1 MRVLSART
9 AWRLFLVAIAV
20 LVSLAYIGDRSANRY
35 ADSEAWVSH
44 TRQVEAQIAT
54 LRADIAMASAS
65 RYQIPSDS
73 TAVDRYKAA
82 AQDVSVQI
90 VALQRLTGDNPV
102 QQENIRKLR
111 PLLDHRMALI
121 AASIAAGS
129 PARPGPAA
137 AGEEASAIAAVTDM
151 LQSMRDE
158 EETLLANRTLVS
170 AESYRNLR
178 LALAGG
184 LLATA
189 LVLAFAFRTLL
200 VQLSMRA
207 SAEQAVRSLSAHI
220 LRVQDTER
228 RRLGRELHDGVGQ
241 LFTAMLMELDVVG
254 RMGNLSADQGKHLQS
269 SRDLAERGLAETR
282 TISYLLHPPL
292 LDELGFQHA
301 AKWYVEGFSNRSKID
316 VSVRFSEP
324 FKRLP
329 DALELVLF
337 RVIQESLTNVHRHSG
352 SKRAEI
358 VVTQYP
364 DRVAATVRDFGK
376 GIDPALLK
384 KIERSSTGPGVGLG
398 GMRERV
404 SDLGGHFAIESGSS
418 GTTVTVSLPLPAEQE
433 SFVNGNPNAS
443 AASVKSAPRERDGG
457 VGGLTMAALN

>member
-1 MRVLSART
+1 MRVLSAKT
-9 AWRLFLVAIAV
+9 AWHLFLIAIAV
-20 LVSLAYIGDRSANRY
+20 VVSLAYIGDRSANRY

-44 TRQVEAQIAT
+44 TREVEAEIAM

-65 RYQIPSDS
+65 RYQIPSDP
-73 TAVDRYKAA
+73 AAMDRYKDAT
-82 AQDVSVQI
+82 QDVSVQI
-90 VALQRLTGDNPV
+90 MALERLTADNPV

-111 PLLDHRMALI
+111 PAVDRRMGLI
-121 AASIAAGS
+121 ADSVSASGAA
-129 PARPGPAA
+129 RPAA
-137 AGEEASAIAAVTDM
+137 AVAADEASAITAVTGV
-151 LQSMRDE
+151 LQDMRDE
-158 EETLLANRTLVS
+158 EEMLLANRTIVS
-170 AESYRNLR
+170 ADSYRNLR
-178 LALAGG
+178 LVLAGG
-184 LLATA
+184 LLATG

-220 LRVQDTER
+220 LRVQDIER

-241 LFTAMLMELDVVG
+241 LFTALLMELDVAG
-254 RMGNLSADQGKHLQS
+254 RTINLGADQGKHLQNAK
-269 SRDLAERGLAETR
+269 DLAERGLAETR

-292 LDELGFQHA
+292 LDEMGFQHA
-301 AKWYVEGFSNRSKID
+301 AKWYVEGFSTRSKID

-329 DALELVLF
+329 DAIELVLF

-376 GIDPALLK
+376 GVDPALLK
-384 KIERSSTGPGVGLG
+384 QIERSSTGPGVGLG

-404 SDLGGHFAIESGSS
+404 SDLGGHFAIQSGPS
-418 GTTVTVSLPLPAEQE
+418 GTTISVSLPLPGEQE
-433 SFVNGNPNAS
+433 SFANGDPTAS
-443 AASVKSAPRERDGG
+443 AASTKAARRERDGG
-457 VGGLTMAALN
+457 IGGLTMAAMN